1 LRPNLHTSQ
10 IMTTKKILLLGSGY
24 VTTTVVEYLTR
35 RPENHIT
42 IANRTLANAE
52 TRSKDGHNS
61 SQITVVQLDMEKDH
75 EELARLVGEHDIVI
89 SLVPYL
95 YHVIA
100 AKACLEKKKHL
111 VTTSYI
117 SPAMKELD
125 EQAKNAGLTFMNEI
139 GVDPGIDHLA
149 AVKIIAEA
157 RQEGSKVVHFYS
169 WCGGLPAPE
178 FANNP
183 LKYKFSWS
191 PRGVLAALQN
201 TAKFLENGQV
211 VDIAP
216 QNLLKSR
223 RELNLHSEL
232 PTFEGYP
239 NRNSVPYTEEYNIP
253 EAQTCLRGTLRF
265 KGFCSLMEHF
275 IAVGLIDQTPR
286 DDLNR
291 DKATTAP
298 KWSALMKQLLSA
310 ESTDKSTLEAALLTK
325 LNLSAESEAG
335 KEAVSAFNWIGLFD
349 DIDAALRGTLLDSL
363 SHRLETLMSFKQNE
377 KDMIMLQHIFTLEKP
392 DGKRYTKKATL
403 IDYATDKFSS
413 MARTTGLPCA
423 ISVQLILDGKIN
435 RTGVFG
441 PMYADMNDL
450 IIEGLEKEDI
460 VVQYETIDA

>member
-1 LRPNLHTSQ
+1 
-10 IMTTKKILLLGSGY
+10 MGSGY

-42 IANRTLANAE
+42 IANRTLSNAE
-52 TRSKDGHNS
+52 LRSKDGASN
-61 SQITVVQLDMEKDH
+61 QISVVQLDMEKDH
-75 EELARLVGEHDIVI
+75 EKLEELVGEHDIVI

-100 AKACLEKKKHL
+100 AKACLKKKKHL

-117 SPAMKELD
+117 SPAMRELD
-125 EQAKNAGLTFMNEI
+125 QEARDKDLVFMNEI

-149 AVKIIAEA
+149 AVKIIAQA
-157 RQEGSKVVHFYS
+157 RKENSKIVSFYS

-211 VDIAP
+211 IDIAP

-223 RELNLHSEL
+223 RELNLDANL

-239 NRNSVPYTEEYNIP
+239 NRNSVPYTEEYHIP
-253 EAQTCLRGTLRF
+253 ETETCLRGTLRF
-265 KGFCSLMEHF
+265 KGFCQLMEHF

-286 DDLNR
+286 ADLSR
-291 DKATTAP
+291 SGSVAP
-298 KWSALMKQLLSA
+298 KWNQLMKELLGA
-310 ESTDKSTLEAALLTK
+310 DSTEKASLEQALLTK
-325 LNLSAESEAG
+325 LNLDAESEAG

-349 DIDAALRGTLLDSL
+349 DVDAALRGTLLDSF
-363 SHRLETLMSFKQNE
+363 SHRLETLMSFKQGE
-377 KDMIMLQHIFTLEKP
+377 KDMIMLQHIFTIEKP

-423 ISVQLILDGKIN
+423 ISVQLILDSKIQY
-435 RTGVFG
+435 RGVFG
-441 PMYADMNDL
+441 PMFADMNEL
-450 IIEGLEKEDI
+450 IIEELEKENI
-460 VVQYETIDA
+460 VVKYEDIDN